1 MVTLKYSVRRNSV
14 MILRISRK
22 EILFCGKV
30 SLALLGFMTMI
41 LLDHLRYQRV
51 EIELQVVHTEVLS
64 KATLNSLSE
73 LPQILSKV
81 RCSLIHS

>member
-1 MVTLKYSVRRNSV
+1 MKYSVRRNCV
-14 MILRISRK
+14 KILRISCK
-22 EILFCGKV
+22 EILFCVKV
-30 SLALLGFMTMI
+30 SLALSGFITMI
-41 LLDHLRYQRV
+41 LLVHLRYQRV

-81 RCSLIHS
+81 RCSIIYS

>member
-1 MVTLKYSVRRNSV
+1 MVTLKYRVRRNSV
-14 MILRISRK
+14 KILRISCK
-22 EILFCGKV
+22 EILFGKV
-30 SLALLGFMTMI
+30 SLALLGFITMI
-41 LLDHLRYQRV
+41 LLVYLRYQRV